1 MTNIT
6 LWSLRDSD
14 PRHLRCKRSA
24 LPTELSDQ
32 VSSITFLS
40 GKRDSNPRPS
50 PWQGDAPPIELFPQ
64 RNKITSQ
71 FYPLLCIISINLRSH
86 VNFEEILRS
95 AEGQTRTDIPGFSD
109 QCRDHLGYF
118 GLEVSLL

>member
-1 MTNIT
+1 M
-6 LWSLRDSD
+6 
-14 PRHLRCKRSA
+14 
-24 LPTELSDQ
+24 
-32 VSSITFLS
+32 S

-64 RNKITSQ
+64 
-71 FYPLLCIISINLRSH
+71 C
-86 VNFEEILRS
+86 

-118 GLEVSLL
+118 GLEVRLLYQNKIILCQGRDLNPHVLRHTVLSDACLPFQHLGKSKYFTIQSAFSSKINYETKHSIIFNKR

>member
-1 MTNIT
+1 M
-6 LWSLRDSD
+6 
-14 PRHLRCKRSA
+14 
-24 LPTELSDQ
+24 
-32 VSSITFLS
+32 S

-50 PWQGDAPPIELFPQ
+50 PWQGDAPPIELFPH
-64 RNKITSQ
+64 T
-71 FYPLLCIISINLRSH
+71 LLYFTRSTIYNLRPS
-86 VNFEEILRS
+86 IS

>member
-1 MTNIT
+1 M
-6 LWSLRDSD
+6 
-14 PRHLRCKRSA
+14 
-24 LPTELSDQ
+24 
-32 VSSITFLS
+32 S

-64 RNKITSQ
+64 TSYYKQ
-71 FYPLLCIISINLRSH
+71 FLVYFPIC
-86 VNFEEILRS
+86 

-118 GLEVSLL
+118 GLEVLLLYQ